1 MWRLPRRSWRI
12 PTYPCRW
19 WPHCWGYVMTR
30 RHNKRCQ
37 GEGLEDIVRRR
48 CGQYEKDISPLCQDI
63 IWMTLEETQGKSH
76 RKITMATSIIL
87 MEKLLSLH
95 WNPGVFLNQLVRGN
109 IHRIP
114 VKLWKHRKLKVGG
127 RPDPRLYVNRWSS
140 TRCRIFGSEKA
151 SIRPLKLA
159 RLCHEACSVVA
170 EGTVSWLPKWCCQK
184 TANSRMWIG
193 KRTNT
198 GVDNKTRCL

>member
-48 CGQYEKDISPLCQDI
+48 CGQNEKDISPLCQDI

-76 RKITMATSIIL
+76 CKITMATSIIL

-109 IHRIP
+109 IHRSGQA
-114 VKLWKHRKLKVGG
+114 VETQKAEG
-127 RPDPRLYVNRWSS
+127 RRSPWPRLYVNRWSS
-140 TRCRIFGSEKA
+140 TRCRIFGSKKA
-151 SIRPLKLA
+151 SIRPWKLWQDCA
-159 RLCHEACSVVA
+159 MKHALC
-170 EGTVSWLPKWCCQK
+170 
-184 TANSRMWIG
+184 
-193 KRTNT
+193 
-198 GVDNKTRCL
+198 